1 MSGSTCSGGSAFQKQ
16 ETFKP
21 LSAPR
26 SPFCLGR
33 LACVQVC
40 AHAIPQ
46 GQRKTQRQN
55 CNGGRHAIA
64 YSLTEGDAL
73 RCGHA
78 GCADVNSSPTN
89 PWSYHEFLNM
99 SYPFPFCSNRS
110 VWNILL
116 LLVSLCCNRS
126 WSCWNLCRL
135 FVAAHQRCTSQ
146 AHFSAWVSHLIS
158 ELSFPRD
165 PMQRALQLKVA
176 CTEVP
181 GQWKRAFMVSP
192 PLYT

>member
-1 MSGSTCSGGSAFQKQ
+1 MTCLCSGMC
-16 ETFKP
+16 TCYT
-21 LSAPR
+21 PR
-26 SPFCLGR
+26 SAENTKTKLQRGQTHNCLPTHRGWCFAVWPCR
-33 LACVQVC
+33 LCRCEQQSYKSVV
-40 AHAIPQ
+40 IP
-46 GQRKTQRQN
+46 
-55 CNGGRHAIA
+55 
-64 YSLTEGDAL
+64 
-73 RCGHA
+73 
-78 GCADVNSSPTN
+78 
-89 PWSYHEFLNM
+89 HEFLNM

-110 VWNILL
+110 IWNILL